1 MVALI
6 GLYEENEKPEDPLNY
21 LLSAIQSASGKQ
33 AEELQAVKEE
43 NEKLKERIAELEEKV
58 AQMSGSGSEQ
68 VEAQPQQV
76 SYRLLLE
83 VFIFRNRQSQ
93 IMKHLQQQLSQH
105 LQNLNKLQFYL

>member
-1 MVALI
+1 VEKANAMVALI

-33 AEELQAVKEE
+33 AEELQAVREE

-58 AQMSGSGSEQ
+58 AQMSGSGSAQ

-76 SYRLLLE
+76 S
-83 VFIFRNRQSQ
+83 
-93 IMKHLQQQLSQH
+93 
-105 LQNLNKLQFYL
+105 